1 MDIGTLQT
9 FTGGLGVGSGFAGAF
24 FVVKWLAEWMTG
36 RMDKK
41 EARLDRIQND
51 LIKGLLKD
59 VERLKTEGA
68 EMRTEIKGLHTQL
81 NECETRHIEA
91 EGKIVK
97 LEGMLQAAG
106 LARQMAQQIGAA
118 TRNGEE
124 P

>member
-41 EARLDRIQND
+41 EARLDRIQDD

-91 EGKIVK
+91 EGKIMK
-97 LEGMLQAAG
+97 LEATLAG
-106 LARQMAQQIGAA
+106 AGQARQQAQQIIAANRGDGA
-118 TRNGEE
+118 
-124 P
+124 